1 MHTAVAEGLA
11 PTWGC
16 GQGAPIL
23 CCIPSSMQGNLITAQ
38 HCQAPAQPLPSVL
51 SPSTANF
58 GFALFLPCLLQERD
72 RKAEDRQLLPVM
84 VCKGSAVTKGSL
96 KQKKRE
102 IASPAAQLAQHR

>member
-1 MHTAVAEGLA
+1 MHIAMAEGLA

-16 GQGAPIL
+16 GWGAPIP
-23 CCIPSSMQGNLITAQ
+23 CCIPSSMQGILITAQ
-38 HCQAPAQPLPSVL
+38 HCQAPLQPLLSAL

-58 GFALFLPCLLQERD
+58 GFALFLPHLLQERD
-72 RKAEDRQLLPVM
+72 RKAEDRQLLHAL
-84 VCKGSAVTKGSL
+84 VCRGSAVTKGSL